1 VSRPTRTVGGQLEL
15 AARSLA
21 AAGID
26 TPRVDA
32 EWLLA
37 DVLGVRRAA
46 LWTDPGRP
54 LDEDSVAKYGTAVR
68 RRVAREPLQQITG
81 WQDFRGL
88 RLRVTPDVLVP
99 RPETELLVE
108 WALEIF
114 DTWTGVES
122 HVGASERETR
132 SVPASPGRLRARGGL
147 GGHVG
152 APQVQVIDVGTGS
165 GCIACALAAARP
177 SARVLAIELSPRAA
191 AVARANVAATGVG
204 DRVTVVVG
212 DLLGAVA
219 AGQVPLIVANPPY
232 LASAALAGLSP
243 EVACHDPRAA
253 LDGGADGLTVIRR
266 LITSAASRL
275 LPGGALLLETSGG
288 EQTARV
294 AALLRDAG
302 LSDVATRGD
311 LAGVERFVA
320 GRRR

>member
-114 DTWTGVES
+114 DTWTG
-122 HVGASERETR
+122 
-132 SVPASPGRLRARGGL
+132 L

-152 APQVQVIDVGTGS
+152 APQVPVVDVGTGS

-191 AVARANVAATGVG
+191 AVARANVATTGVG

-243 EVACHDPRAA
+243 EVARHDPRAA

-302 LSDVATRGD
+302 LSDVTTRGD

>member
-1 VSRPTRTVGGQLEL
+1 MSLVARTVSRQLEL
-15 AARSLA
+15 AAQRLA

-46 LWTDPGRP
+46 LWTDPGRA
-54 LDEDSVAKYGTAVR
+54 LDDDSVVRYGAAVR
-68 RRVAREPLQQITG
+68 RRESREPLQQITG

-99 RPETELLVE
+99 RPETELLVD
-108 WALEIF
+108 WALELF
-114 DTWTGVES
+114 DECV
-122 HVGASERETR
+122 A
-132 SVPASPGRLRARGGL
+132 L
-147 GGHVG
+147 GGHLG
-152 APQVQVIDVGTGS
+152 APRVIDVGTGS
-165 GCIACALAAARP
+165 GCIACALAAERP
-177 SARVLAIELSPRAA
+177 GARVLAIELSPRAA
-191 AVARANVAATGVG
+191 TVARANVVATGIG
-204 DRVTVVVG
+204 DRVSVVVG

-219 AGQVPLIVANPPY
+219 AGKVELIVANPPY
-232 LASAALAGLSP
+232 LASAALVGLSP
-243 EVACHDPRAA
+243 EVARHDPRAA

-266 LITSAASRL
+266 LATSAVRHL

-294 AALLRDAG
+294 AALLRITG
-302 LSDVATRGD
+302 LSDVATRRD